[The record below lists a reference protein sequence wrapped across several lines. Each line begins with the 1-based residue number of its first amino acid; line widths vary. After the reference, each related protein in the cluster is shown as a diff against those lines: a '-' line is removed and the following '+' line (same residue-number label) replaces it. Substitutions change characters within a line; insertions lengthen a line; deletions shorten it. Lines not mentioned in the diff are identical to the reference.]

1 MAGTRESIRDSGCEN
16 VRTPAASGG
25 SDVPSPPARGRRV
38 PSPLTSDPALM
49 TPGVRLAAF
58 GRSFASAFH
67 EQADRLTSSSHSS
80 TNRSEQE
87 HT

>member
-1 MAGTRESIRDSGCEN
+1 MAGMRESIHDSDCEN

-25 SDVPSPPARGRRV
+25 SDISSPPARGRRV
-38 PSPLTSDPALM
+38 PSPLTSGPALM
-49 TPGVRLAAF
+49 TPGERMAAF
-58 GRSFASAFH
+58 GRSFASAFE
-67 EQADRLTSSSHSS
+67 EQADRLSSSSHSS